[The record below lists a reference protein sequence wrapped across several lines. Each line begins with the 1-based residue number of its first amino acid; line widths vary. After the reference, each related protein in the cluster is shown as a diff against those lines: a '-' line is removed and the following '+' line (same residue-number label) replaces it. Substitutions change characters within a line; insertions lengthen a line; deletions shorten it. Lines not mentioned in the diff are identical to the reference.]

1 MNNHRELLSYFN
13 LTGLPFTKEIPVD
26 QLHLLP
32 SVERNLA
39 AAQLLVDTRGI
50 GAITGKPGTGKSC
63 LLRLLQQRLPAGLY
77 RTFYLCHS
85 SVGTVEFYT
94 HLSVIF
100 GLQPNYRRAA
110 MFRDIKQHV
119 LTLNN
124 SAHVHPVLLI
134 DEAHLLSTEI
144 LSEIRLLT
152 NFHVD
157 SLNALTVILCGS
169 ENLTRKFGL
178 SVLEALASSITVT
191 ISVDT
196 LAADESFSFVDS
208 RMRAAALSSRY
219 SPRTPSPS
227 CTKLPAAPCAPS
239 ASSPTPPSCW
249 PSPRAVNRSRP
260 STSSRSS
267 SDDRCQPHESPPP
280 PAPNLSRSG
289 DDQMIRCR
297 ESLQTAHSSGRQR
310 APAATCAPDPH
321 REHRHARL

>member
-1 MNNHRELLSYFN
+1 MTNHRELLSYFS
-13 LTGLPFTKEIPVD
+13 LTELPFTKEIPVE

-63 LLRLLQQRLPAGLY
+63 LLRLLQHRLPAGIY

-94 HLSVIF
+94 HLSVLF

-119 LTLNN
+119 LNLNN

-152 NFHVD
+152 PMPTD
-157 SLNALTVILCGS
+157 RICRVIKR
-169 ENLTRKFGL
+169 EREFG
-178 SVLEALASSITVT
+178 VFQQV
-191 ISVDT
+191 
-196 LAADESFSFVDS
+196 
-208 RMRAAALSSRY
+208 
-219 SPRTPSPS
+219 
-227 CTKLPAAPCAPS
+227 
-239 ASSPTPPSCW
+239 
-249 PSPRAVNRSRP
+249 
-260 STSSRSS
+260 
-267 SDDRCQPHESPPP
+267 
-280 PAPNLSRSG
+280 
-289 DDQMIRCR
+289 
-297 ESLQTAHSSGRQR
+297 QR
-310 APAATCAPDPH
+310 
-321 REHRHARL
+321 R

>member
-1 MNNHRELLSYFN
+1 MTNHRELLSYFN
-13 LTGLPFTKEIPVD
+13 LTELPFTKKIPVD
-26 QLHLLP
+26 QLHLLA

-94 HLSVIF
+94 HLSVLF

-110 MFRDIKQHV
+110 MFRDIKEHV
-119 LTLNN
+119 LSLNN

-152 NFHVD
+152 NFSVD
-157 SLNALTVILCGS
+157 SFNALTVILCGS
-169 ENLTRKFGL
+169 EHLTRKFGL
-178 SVLEALASSITVT
+178 SVLEALANSITVT

-196 LAADESFSFVDS
+196 LSADESFTFVDS
-208 RMRAAALSSRY
+208 RMRACGAQNPVFTKNALTLLHQASGGTLRTLGIIANATLMQAFTAR
-219 SPRTPSPS
+219 SPQVE
-227 CTKLPAAPCAPS
+227 AEH
-239 ASSPTPPSCW
+239 
-249 PSPRAVNRSRP
+249 V
-260 STSSRSS
+260 
-267 SDDRCQPHESPPP
+267 Q
-280 PAPNLSRSG
+280 
-289 DDQMIRCR
+289 QVI
-297 ESLQTAHSSGRQR
+297 QR
-310 APAATCAPDPH
+310 
-321 REHRHARL
+321 

>member
-39 AAQLLVDTRGI
+39 AAGLLLDTRGI

-63 LLRLLQQRLPAGLY
+63 LLRLLQHRLHAGLY

-94 HLSVIF
+94 HLSVLF

-119 LTLNN
+119 LGLNN
-124 SAHVHPVLLI
+124 SAHIHPVLLI

-152 NFHVD
+152 
-157 SLNALTVILCGS
+157 LCRPTEYAAWWSTG
-169 ENLTRKFGL
+169 GY
-178 SVLEALASSITVT
+178 SVCSSRCNGG
-191 ISVDT
+191 
-196 LAADESFSFVDS
+196 E
-208 RMRAAALSSRY
+208 RAARVGIIM
-219 SPRTPSPS
+219 
-227 CTKLPAAPCAPS
+227 
-239 ASSPTPPSCW
+239 AS
-249 PSPRAVNRSRP
+249 
-260 STSSRSS
+260 
-267 SDDRCQPHESPPP
+267 
-280 PAPNLSRSG
+280 
-289 DDQMIRCR
+289 
-297 ESLQTAHSSGRQR
+297 
-310 APAATCAPDPH
+310 
-321 REHRHARL
+321 